1 MFRFRTIQISEPG
14 AEDGQT
20 AADCCFTKAG
30 AFGSFF
36 ITLLSEEEY
45 SYFEWRQDIA
55 VAQLAGDW
63 ARVQELLEDKA
74 ENPVCNAA
82 LQRQFYL
89 MMQGHVRK
97 RLSRDFAESAALYE
111 QAIRITIPDF
121 PCQMSDSILLN
132 VQEILLLLFLAGG
145 AAG

>member
-1 MFRFRTIQISEPG
+1 M
-14 AEDGQT
+14 
-20 AADCCFTKAG
+20 
-30 AFGSFF
+30 
-36 ITLLSEEEY
+36 
-45 SYFEWRQDIA
+45 
-55 VAQLAGDW
+55 
-63 ARVQELLEDKA
+63 QELLEDKA

-132 VQEILLLLFLAGG
+132 VQEICFCFSGRRCSRIKDIRKNC
-145 AAG
+145 